1 MKLVLFGLSLAVLAV
16 IYRLVPHPSNVTP
29 MAALALLAISQF
41 SQNRSGWALFLPLV
55 AILISDFFLGFYSGI
70 EFVYAGHVLAA
81 LCGLGLRQWSLPR
94 FVSVVMSSAFVFFV
108 VSNFGVWA
116 MTPLYP
122 KSFGGMVDCYVAAL
136 PFLKLSLAG
145 DMLFA
150 YVFFGAYRVFGFSMR
165 SPAQSIA

>member
-1 MKLVLFGLSLAVLAV
+1 MKLVLFGLSLAICAV
-16 IYRLVPHPSNVTP
+16 VYRLVPHPSNVTP
-29 MAALALLAISQF
+29 IAALSLLAISQF
-41 SQNRSGWALFLPLV
+41 SCSRSGWALFLPIV
-55 AILISDFFLGFYSGI
+55 ALLISDVFLGFYSGV

-94 FVSVVMSSAFVFFV
+94 FASVVMSSALVFFV

-116 MTPLYP
+116 MTPLYT
-122 KSFGGMVDCYVAAL
+122 KSFSGLVECYVAAL

-145 DMLFA
+145 DLLFA
-150 YVFFGAYRVFGFSMR
+150 SVFFGAYRVCGFSMR